1 MATTKAE
8 AARYVARAIGDGI
21 VPLTDD
27 VTVGAGDL
35 TGTRLF
41 AVYVD
46 RGRDKGRYD
55 HPTAHAAASAF
66 VEFVGADEAVA
77 AVDRAY
83 RRRDGEVPAS
93 VSATARYDDVLAQA
107 GVRPGA
113 RVVVVKGS
121 RAIGID
127 KGVTLAIENT
137 TVLPES
143 SMAVAVKFMV
153 MNGRTSGQKK
163 VLYAR
168 HANRLADADV
178 SLASG
183 NGSDKIVV
191 RVSRP
196 STRNGRRR

>member
-1 MATTKAE
+1 MATTKTE

-46 RGRDKGRYD
+46 RGRNKGRYD
-55 HPTAHAAASAF
+55 FLTVHAAARAF
-66 VEFVGADEAVA
+66 VDFVGADEAVA

-83 RRRDGEVPAS
+83 LRRDGEVPAR

-121 RAIGID
+121 RGIGID

-143 SMAVAVKFMV
+143 SMAVAVRFMA
-153 MNGRTSGQKK
+153 MNGSASGQKR

-168 HANRLADADV
+168 HPNRLSDADV

-183 NGSDKIVV
+183 NGADKIVV

-196 STRNGRRR
+196 STRNGRCR